1 MSNETGGHWYDLT
14 GKPCHTQPTKSK
26 TAKNPTRPTRVS
38 DAKEQKLL
46 PSVSTYLRVLSN
58 PGLDRYKQMEVVKA
72 CYNCLPGARETLEEY
87 TVHILEKSLEDA
99 SGAADLGSQI
109 HKALETYFKEPL
121 LYDPKTPI
129 TLTDGST
136 CDCAVYVEP
145 AVKLVAE
152 LDSPVLQAEAVLV
165 HPRFGYAGTTDLLIG
180 RGVVDFKSK
189 RTKPGAKIEPNES
202 HVIQIA
208 AYTAA
213 HNGRGMD
220 IQIPQNSEGFNLY
233 ISTTEPGRVELVHW
247 DYNAL
252 AAAWEV
258 FTNCLSIW
266 RYRNS
271 FDPRLNED

>member
-1 MSNETGGHWYDLT
+1 MSNEGAGHYYDLA
-14 GKPCHTQPTKSK
+14 GKPCHTQPTKK
-26 TAKNPTRPTRVS
+26 GAKNPTRPTRVS

-72 CYNCLPGARETLEEY
+72 CYNCLPGAGETLEEY
-87 TVHILEKSLEDA
+87 TSHILEKSTEDA

-129 TLTDGST
+129 TLTDGSK
-136 CDCAVYVEP
+136 CDCAVFVEP

-152 LDSPVLQAEAVLV
+152 LDSPVLEAEAVLV
-165 HPRFGYAGTTDLLIG
+165 HPEYGYAGMTDLIVQ
-180 RGVVDFKSK
+180 RGILDFKSK
-189 RTKPGAKIEPNES
+189 RTKPGVKVEPNES

-208 AYTAA
+208 AYVAA
-213 HNGRGMD
+213 HNGRGMEV
-220 IQIPQNSEGFNLY
+220 QIPQNAEGFNLY

-247 DYNAL
+247 DYYAL
-252 AAAWEV
+252 ASAWEV
-258 FTNCLSIW
+258 FQNCLAIW
-266 RYRNS
+266 RYRNGY
-271 FDPRLNED
+271 DPRVKAE

>member
-72 CYNCLPGARETLEEY
+72 CYNCLPGAGETLEEY
-87 TVHILEKSLEDA
+87 TGHILEKSLEDA
-99 SGAADLGSQI
+99 SGAAGLGSQI
-109 HKALETYFKEPL
+109 HKALEALFKEPL
-121 LYDPKTPI
+121 LYYPKAPI
-129 TLTDGST
+129 VLTDGSK
-136 CDCAVYVEP
+136 CDCAVFVEP

-152 LDSPVLQAEAVLV
+152 LDSPVIEAEAVLV
-165 HPRFGYAGTTDLLIG
+165 HPAYGYAGTTDLILG
-180 RGVVDFKSK
+180 RGILDFKSK
-189 RTKPGAKIEPNES
+189 RTKPGVKIEPNES

-213 HNGRGMD
+213 LNVRRGSN
-220 IQIPQNSEGFNLY
+220 QIPGEDEGFNLY

-247 DYNAL
+247 DYYAL

-271 FDPRLNED
+271 FDPRINED